1 VCPFGT
7 RYRRELAKRAT
18 NGGCI
23 VRKRRER
30 VKRDRAIG
38 GDPLLDRLEESHRT
52 PQDTRADTLNFVDS
66 VKRDMMKG
74 RSKRRV

>member
-1 VCPFGT
+1 M
-7 RYRRELAKRAT
+7 
-18 NGGCI
+18 
-23 VRKRRER
+23 RKRRER